1 MKELNREIRIVPA
14 IPGRT
19 SGIRIQ
25 YILKQELGTVVLTTT
40 IRGSK
45 YEREFDALTVDF
57 HCATDY
63 LELGNAE
70 ENCEFLNGATCY
82 SDGSGLQA
90 DAIWEEVEEHGEE
103 KLWEELQEMYEHCT
117 AYFRI
122 S

>member
-1 MKELNREIRIVPA
+1 M
-14 IPGRT
+14 
-19 SGIRIQ
+19 Q

-40 IRGSK
+40 IRGSQ